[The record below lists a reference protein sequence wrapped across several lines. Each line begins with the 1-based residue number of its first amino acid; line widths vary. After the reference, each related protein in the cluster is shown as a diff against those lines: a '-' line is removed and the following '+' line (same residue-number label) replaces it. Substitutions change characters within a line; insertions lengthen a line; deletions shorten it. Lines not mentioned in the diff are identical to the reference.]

1 MSLRSPLGYVLGHGS
16 AREGVHHWWHLRT
29 TSAALAILG
38 TWFLF
43 AVLTLPDLDRASV
56 IAWLGRPASAVL
68 MVLFVWT
75 AVWHSALGVQVVVE
89 DYVRTKGPRV
99 LVLVIVRFIHVLIGA
114 VALVSVLKLALGGK
128 A

>member
-1 MSLRSPLGYVLGHGS
+1 MNLRSPLGYVLGHGS

-29 TSAALAILG
+29 TSAALAVLG
-38 TWFLF
+38 VWFLF
-43 AVLTLPDLDRASV
+43 AVLTLPDLGRAAV
-56 IAWLGRPASAVL
+56 AAWLARPVNAVL

-99 LVLVIVRFIHVLIGA
+99 LVLVLVRFIHVLIGA
-114 VALVSVLKLALGGK
+114 AALVSVLKLALGGK